1 MMEIELNKAED
12 AVGCISAGKD
22 NTPWYAIRLYTMR
35 VYEVDDY
42 FRQQGFSTFIPQQY
56 DVWVD
61 REGKRHRELKPVVR
75 NLLFVK
81 DSTSLQALKDAVLTD
96 RYKMALVKSSRLA
109 TEPARISAHEMRE
122 FIMMCNPE
130 ITMKLYV
137 SEEEAKLKAGDMVT
151 VHHGPL
157 KGLTGRLVRKSKKY
171 YLLKEMPGIGVM
183 LKVSKWCCMP
193 VGGANGQ

>member
-1 MMEIELNKAED
+1 MEENELRPIESALD
-12 AVGCISAGKD
+12 AAPTAGD
-22 NTPWYAIRLYTMR
+22 NTPWYAVRLYTMR
-35 VYEVDDY
+35 IYEVDDY

-61 REGKRHRELKPVVR
+61 REGKRRRELKPVVR

-81 DSTSLQALKDAVLTD
+81 DSTSLQALKEAVLTD

-109 TEPARISAHEMRE
+109 TGPAPISAHEMRE

-137 SEEEAKLKAGDMVT
+137 SEEEARLKAGDMVT

-183 LKVSKWCCMP
+183 LKVSKWCCTP
-193 VGGANGQ
+193 LLP